1 MKRFALGLVLVAL
14 FSAGL
19 FPSCRVVQ
27 SEKEYIIDTA
37 GEGYRI
43 YATTVDVFLS
53 PLCLAAEM
61 SLRADMYLSAET
73 EEERA
78 LVASE
83 YFPDKDLVVSGDTL
97 NVLNSATGSLSVQV
111 ITDGLSLSRESGARW
126 ICRVENIEAEIANTG
141 HYLWSVRLDPVLSL
155 FGAGFM
161 ADYIDMEM
169 RLKTEGGVPVLVDNA
184 YHYYMTVSGSY
195 TETSVYDGQKASAR
209 VGFETSD
216 TTSVSF
222 AYGRRNNPYLF
233 DGGFSMHIET
243 EGPVVRSED
252 MEAVLTG
259 TMLNTTLILT
269 YMGETTYWR

>member
-1 MKRFALGLVLVAL
+1 MKRFALGLALVAL

-19 FPSCRVVQ
+19 FPSCKVVQ

-97 NVLNSATGSLSVQV
+97 NVLNSATGSLAVQV

-141 HYLWSVRLDPVLSL
+141 HYRWSVRLDPVLSL
-155 FGAGFM
+155 FRAGFM

-169 RLKTEGGVPVLVDNA
+169 RLKTEDGAPVLVDNA
-184 YHYYMTVSGSY
+184 YYYYMTVSGSY